1 MTNILNQVQEFVES
15 VTSAPETNE
24 ELLTLKKELAN
35 SIVEK
40 LEKEN
45 PDILLSLDKELV
57 AEYLVHEGI
66 MDGLKD
72 SILEKTLLKLSKL
85 APQLTT
91 WREQINTI
99 KTAEQLKDLETEIL

>member
-1 MTNILNQVQEFVES
+1 MTNILNQVQEFIES
-15 VTSAPETNE
+15 VTGNPKTNQ